1 MMVEQSESILLHALM
16 LLLLLQVDCWKL
28 ECLTAAAIAV
38 LKLVLRLWSTLL
50 TYWPLLPSG
59 ANWQVMH
66 TVQETMHHV
75 L

>member
-1 MMVEQSESILLHALM
+1 MVVEQSESILLHALM

-50 TYWPLLPSG
+50 TYWQLLPSG

>member
-50 TYWPLLPSG
+50 TYWQLLPSG

>member
-38 LKLVLRLWSTLL
+38 LKLVLRLWSPLL
-50 TYWPLLPSG
+50 TYWQLLPSG

>member
-38 LKLVLRLWSTLL
+38 LKLVLRLWSPLL
-50 TYWPLLPSG
+50 TYWQLLPSG

-66 TVQETMHHV
+66 TVHHV
-75 L
+75 VI

>member
-1 MMVEQSESILLHALM
+1 MVEQSESILLHALM

-28 ECLTAAAIAV
+28 ECLTAAANAV

-50 TYWPLLPSG
+50 TYSQLLPSG

-66 TVQETMHHV
+66 TVQETVHHV

>member
-1 MMVEQSESILLHALM
+1 MVEQSESILLHALM

-50 TYWPLLPSG
+50 T
-59 ANWQVMH
+59 
-66 TVQETMHHV
+66 
-75 L
+75 

>member
-1 MMVEQSESILLHALM
+1 MMVEQSENILLHALM

-50 TYWPLLPSG
+50 TYWQLLPSG

>member
-1 MMVEQSESILLHALM
+1 MMVEQPESILLHALM

-50 TYWPLLPSG
+50 TYWQLLPSG